1 MKYAI
6 IELKGHQYQVGEG
19 EELIVDRLDK
29 KEGNKIE
36 IETIL
41 LIRDGEKT
49 LIGTPILKKANVTAR
64 ILKHFKGRKIRVA
77 KYKAKSRYRRVK
89 GFRPYLTR
97 IKIEKINTGE
107 KNVKN

>member
-1 MKYAI
+1 VKYAI
-6 IELKGHQYQVGEG
+6 IELKGHQYQAREG

-29 KEGNKIE
+29 KEGDKIK

-41 LIRDGEKT
+41 LIRDGKKI
-49 LIGTPILKKANVTAR
+49 LVGTPSLKKASATAK